1 MSDRDSSIFK
11 MGVDDDRSDPML
23 KQRSREKTK
32 KEIKDIRAEKPG
44 RRIILI
50 SILIACLLGILLFI
64 AYSDIKKRVSATNY
78 TGAQNVQNLT
88 QNLESRF
95 SSLSVQYAKIEDSLA
110 KKILSLEKSMASLK
124 VHLDKSEKTLKTI
137 KATKADKKE
146 MKSSIAGIKRTA
158 APVQKDIK
166 SISAKIKIMEKK
178 FRQELDGLSKTLNK
192 EKKELRSD
200 ISTLSTV
207 KINKKEFDLEIEK
220 ERKIYQKELS
230 KITREL
236 EKKTESLQMEIRRLK
251 SIQKISEKK
260 KQIEPQ
266 KPDTSGR
273 QAPKS
278 ESKVPVQPGTIVEQ
292 DITE

>member
-1 MSDRDSSIFK
+1 MSDKDTFIFK
-11 MGVDDDRSDPML
+11 MGADDDRSDPML
-23 KQRSREKTK
+23 KERSREKTK
-32 KEIKDIRAEKPG
+32 KEIKDVRAEKPG

-50 SILIACLLGILLFI
+50 SILIACLLGILLFV
-64 AYSDIKKRVSATNY
+64 AYFDIKKRVSVTDY

-95 SSLSVQYAKIEDSLA
+95 SSLSVQYAKTEDSLT
-110 KKILSLEKSMASLK
+110 KKILSLEKNIASLK

-146 MKSSIAGIKRTA
+146 MKSSIAGIKRTV

-166 SISAKIKIMEKK
+166 SISAKIKIMENK
-178 FRQELDGLSKTLNK
+178 FRQDLDGLSKTLNK
-192 EKKELRSD
+192 VKKELRSD
-200 ISTLSTV
+200 ISTLSIV

-236 EKKTESLQMEIRRLK
+236 EKKIESLQEKIRRLE
-251 SIQKISEKK
+251 SIQRMPGKK
-260 KQIEPQ
+260 KQ
-266 KPDTSGR
+266 
-273 QAPKS
+273 KS
-278 ESKVPVQPGTIVEQ
+278 ESKVPVKPGTIVEQ